1 MEDLP
6 EGVVTFLFTDV
17 EGSTRLW
24 ELAPDAMME
33 ALRQH
38 DEAIEQATTAH
49 AGIPVRPRGEG
60 DSRFI
65 VFGSA
70 SDAVAGAAEMQRRLD
85 SVDWATADPLRVRA
99 SLHTGPA
106 DLRLGDYYGSAVNRA
121 ARLRA
126 IAHGG
131 QTIMSGATYDLV
143 ENDLASGVSL
153 RDMGRHGLKDLTEPE
168 RVYQLDVEGL
178 DSSFPP
184 LASLNAIP
192 NNLPHQITEFVGREG
207 ELADIGNLLDEA
219 RLVTVLAP
227 GGVGKT
233 RLALQAA
240 AEATAKYPD
249 GVFFIGLADIGS
261 GDDIVLEVAEAIG
274 LGFSSDEVVQKQLLT
289 YLATKQQLLVF
300 DNFEHLLDGAGFV
313 SEILQAAADITVL
326 ATSRTKL
333 NLTGETVFTLAGLET
348 SLAGIDQEQQASGA
362 RLFIDAARRAK
373 PGFALQPDDLDP
385 LAEILRVTGGV
396 PLGILLAAA
405 WVDMLSVSDIAA
417 ELTKSLDFL
426 ESELG
431 DVPERQRSVR
441 AVFEYSWSLL
451 TDEQQAVFAALS
463 IFRGGFTR
471 EAAEIAAGA
480 SLRDLA
486 TLGGKSLVTPN
497 PETGRYTV
505 HELLRQ
511 YAEEELGR
519 TPERA
524 ERIVE
529 AHAAF
534 YGTLVEE
541 AWALFEQGEQRRTVS
556 IIEGDLDNVRRAWR
570 YYLARS
576 NATGARKFIGGLW
589 TVYEIRGW
597 YPPAVAL
604 FGEALD
610 AFDAHTID
618 EATVTTR
625 ALAAAV
631 QAWFLPLVG
640 QAEAGA
646 ASAELAAEILRAADD
661 GEALLMAFNS
671 RFVAL
676 VYLGRFETII
686 AECEEAIA
694 LGRSANRPFWAAA
707 HIGWK
712 AAGLILNGDVADGKR
727 FLDEEFELLTQNG
740 DQFFIAFNYGH
751 QARIATREGRLEDAV
766 DLFTR
771 SVEMTRE
778 LGHTRGTQFA
788 LHSLGD
794 AHVAVGNL
802 EAAEAAFIQSL
813 AAAEQMRMLR
823 EMLGML
829 GKIATVRALTG
840 RQVDAVELD
849 AAIVADPGSGQSL
862 LAATETI
869 GEGAAAA
876 LAALER
882 TMDPDE
888 YAAAFEKGTSTPYDV
903 AAKELIS
910 SLAQT

>member
-1 MEDLP
+1 MGDLP

-24 ELAPDAMME
+24 EAAPDAMME
-33 ALRQH
+33 ALGQH

-70 SDAVAGAAEMQRRLD
+70 SDAVAGAAEMRRRLD
-85 SVDWATADPLRVRA
+85 SVDWATAEPLRVRA
-99 SLHTGPA
+99 SLHTGAA

-192 NNLPHQITEFVGREG
+192 NNLPQQITELVGREG

-240 AEATAKYPD
+240 AEATAEYPD

-261 GDDIVLEVAEAIG
+261 GDDVVLEIAESIG
-274 LGFSSDEVVQKQLLT
+274 LGFSSDEDVQTQLLT
-289 YLATKQQLLVF
+289 YLANKQQLLVF
-300 DNFEHLLDGAGFV
+300 DSFESLPDGAGIV
-313 SEILQAAADITVL
+313 SEILQATPGVTVL
-326 ATSRTKL
+326 ATSRAKL
-333 NLTGETVFTLAGLET
+333 NLSGETVFTLAGLET
-348 SLAGIDQEQQASGA
+348 SLAAVDQEEQASGA

-373 PGFALQPDDLDP
+373 PGFALQPDDFDP

-396 PLGILLAAA
+396 PLAILLAAA
-405 WVDMLSVSDIAA
+405 WVDMLSVTDIAA
-417 ELTKSLDFL
+417 EVAKSLDFL

-451 TDEQQAVFAALS
+451 SSDHRAIFAALS

-471 EAAEIAAGA
+471 EAAETVAGA

-486 TLGGKSLVTPN
+486 TLGAKSLVAPS
-497 PETGRYTV
+497 PETGRYTI

-511 YAEEELGR
+511 YAEEELHR

-524 ERIVE
+524 DRIVE

-556 IIEGDLDNVRRAWR
+556 IIEEDLDNVRRAWR

-576 NATGARKFIGGLW
+576 NAAGARKFIGGLW
-589 TVYEIRGW
+589 MVYEIRGW
-597 YPPAVAL
+597 YPPAVEL

-610 AFDAHTID
+610 AFDEHAID

-625 ALAAAV
+625 AVSAAV
-631 QAWFLPLVG
+631 QAWFLPLIG

-646 ASAELAAEILRAADD
+646 ASAERAAEVLRAADD
-661 GEALLMAFNS
+661 GEALLLAFNS

-676 VYLGRFETII
+676 FYLGRFETVIE
-686 AECEEAIA
+686 ECEEAIA
-694 LGRSANRPFWAAA
+694 LGISIDRPFWAGV

-712 AAGLILNGDVADGKR
+712 AACLILTGNVAAGNR
-727 FLDEEFELLTQNG
+727 FLDEEFELLTRHG
-740 DQFFIAFNYGH
+740 DQFFIGFNYGI
-751 QARIATREGRLEDAV
+751 QGWIATRESRLEDAV

-771 SVEMTRE
+771 SVKMSQE
-778 LGHTRGTQFA
+778 LGHTRGMQVA
-788 LHSLGD
+788 LHRLGE

-802 EAAEAAFIQSL
+802 EAAEKAFIESL
-813 AAAEQMRMLR
+813 AAAEQMSMLR
-823 EMLGML
+823 EMVGML

-840 RQVDAVELD
+840 RQVDAVELN
-849 AAIVADPGSGQSL
+849 ATVISHPGSGQSL
-862 LAATETI
+862 LTATETI
-869 GEGAAAA
+869 GEGAAAE
-876 LAALER
+876 LVALER
-882 TMDPDE
+882 KMDPHE
-888 YAAAFEKGTSTPYDV
+888 YAAAFARGTATPYDV
-903 AAKELIS
+903 AAKELIGG
-910 SLAQT
+910 LAQT